1 MDIWT
6 VLLAALGI
14 YWAAVAFARA
24 RGWLPSFVSATGPV
38 LTLHTKRGKRLLD
51 WLATP
56 KRAWRAWGNFGLGI
70 ALVVLL
76 GTVFVL
82 VVSAAATLANPP
94 EPSAVTQ
101 PTNALV
107 IPGVN
112 DFLPLSVAPEIV
124 AGLFIGMVVH
134 EFGHGIM
141 SRVEGIEVSSMGAVF
156 LAVLPIGAFVEP
168 DEESQKRT
176 DRGSRA
182 RMFAAGVTNNFLVVV
197 LAFGLLFGPVAGAMA
212 VADGGLIGD
221 VHQDSA
227 AAEAGISGGDRVVAV
242 GGEQVAN
249 NTEFQNAL
257 RDAGGRS
264 VTVTLADGE
273 EVTVERHLLVTSV
286 AADSP
291 LADLAP
297 EGDDDAV
304 RLATVN
310 GTSVY
315 TQSGLRDAVENRT
328 VATFTTA
335 SGESVTAPAGAF
347 VTIVP
352 DAPAASSGLP
362 AEGDA
367 IVVSFAGER
376 VTDGEDFRET
386 LDEHA
391 PGDTVEVVA
400 YVDGERETYEVTLG
414 EQDDGSS
421 YFGAVIADGV
431 SGLGVTGFGAQ
442 LYPADQFLTLV
453 SGDISGSA
461 YLSLLF
467 GTGGGLLVGF
477 LQGVFGA
484 LYLPF
489 IGLVDP
495 TLGGFNFAGVTGTNA
510 GFYTVEGALSALPS
524 GVVFVFANL
533 LLWTGWINL
542 NLAFF
547 NCIPA
552 FPLDGGH
559 LLRMCAEAVTS
570 RLPVGNRRAV
580 TRAITTSVGLLM
592 LTSLLVM
599 LFGPNLLS

>member
-1 MDIWT
+1 MDIWMT
-6 VLLAALGI
+6 LLVALGF
-14 YWAAVAFARA
+14 YWAVVAFARA
-24 RGWLPSFVSATGPV
+24 RGLLPSFVSATGPV
-38 LTLHTKRGKRLLD
+38 LTLHTKRGKRLLN

-56 KRAWRAWGNFGLGI
+56 KRAWRAWGNFGLGV

-76 GTVFVL
+76 GTVVVL
-82 VVSAAATLANPP
+82 VTSAAATLVNPP
-94 EPSAVTQ
+94 EPSPVTQ
-101 PTNALV
+101 PRNALV
-107 IPGVN
+107 IPGLN

-124 AGLFIGMVVH
+124 AGLFVGMVVH

-141 SRVEGIEVSSMGAVF
+141 SRVEGIEVASMGAVF

-168 DEESQKRT
+168 DEESQKQT

-197 LAFGLLFGPVAGAMA
+197 LAFGLLFGPVAGALA
-212 VADGGLIGD
+212 VADGGLVGRVYD
-221 VHQDSA
+221 DSA
-227 AAEAGISGGDRVVAV
+227 AAQAGLGGGDRVVSLN
-242 GGEQVAN
+242 GDPVAN
-249 NTEFQNAL
+249 NTEFENAL
-257 RDAGGRS
+257 RDAEERS

-273 EVTVERHLLVTSV
+273 EVTVERHLLVTGV

-297 EGDDDAV
+297 EDDAATV
-304 RLATVN
+304 RLASVN

-315 TQSGLRDAVENRT
+315 TEPGLESAVENRT
-328 VATFTTA
+328 MATFETQDGA
-335 SGESVTAPAGAF
+335 AVTAPAGAF
-347 VTIVP
+347 VTVVP
-352 DAPAASSGLP
+352 DGPAANAGLP
-362 AEGDA
+362 AEDDA

-376 VTDGEDFRET
+376 VTSGEDLRET
-386 LDEHA
+386 LDDHE
-391 PGDTVEVVA
+391 PGNTVDVVA
-400 YVDGERETYEVTLG
+400 YENGERETYEVTLG

-421 YFGAVIADGV
+421 YFGAVIANGV
-431 SGLGVTGFGAQ
+431 SGLGVTGFGAE
-442 LYPADQFLTLV
+442 LYPAEQFLTLA
-453 SGDISGSA
+453 SGDVSGSA
-461 YLSLLF
+461 YLSVLF
-467 GTGGGLLVGF
+467 GAGGGLLVGF

-495 TLGGFNFAGVTGTNA
+495 TLGFNFPGFAGANT
-510 GFYTVEGALSALPS
+510 GFYTLQGPLSVLPA
-524 GVVFVFANL
+524 GVVFAVANL

-559 LLRMCAEAVTS
+559 IMRMCAEAITS
-570 RLPVGNRRAV
+570 RLPIGNRQAV

-599 LFGPNLLS
+599 LFGPELLS

>member
-1 MDIWT
+1 M
-6 VLLAALGI
+6 VLLVALGV
-14 YWAAVAFARA
+14 YWAGVSFARA

-38 LTLHTKRGKRLLD
+38 LTLHTKRGKRLLN
-51 WLATP
+51 WLAAP

-82 VVSAAATLANPP
+82 VGSAALTLANPP
-94 EPSAVTQ
+94 EPSPVTQ
-101 PTNALV
+101 PRNALV

-124 AGLFIGMVVH
+124 AGLFIGMLVH

-141 SRVEGIEVSSMGAVF
+141 SRVEGIEVASMGAVF

-168 DEESQKRT
+168 DEESQENA
-176 DRGSRA
+176 DRGSKA
-182 RMFAAGVTNNFLVVV
+182 RMFAAGVTNNFLVVA
-197 LAFGLLFGPVAGAMA
+197 LAFALLFGPVAGAIA
-212 VADGGLIGD
+212 VQDGGLVGS
-221 VHQDSA
+221 VYENSA
-227 AAEAGISGGDRVVAV
+227 AAAAGIEGGDRVVAV

-249 NTEFQNAL
+249 NTEFEDAL
-257 RDAGGRS
+257 GDAEGRS
-264 VTVTLADGE
+264 VTVTLAGGE
-273 EVTVERHLLVTSV
+273 EVTVERHLLVTAV
-286 AADSP
+286 AANSP
-291 LADLAP
+291 LSELETGNQLA
-297 EGDDDAV
+297 E
-304 RLATVN
+304 VN

-315 TQSGLRDAVENRT
+315 SRSGLANAVENRT
-328 VATFTTA
+328 VATFTT
-335 SGESVTAPAGAF
+335 GDGRSVTAPAGAF
-347 VTIVP
+347 ITVVP
-352 DAPAASSGLP
+352 DTPAAEAGLP
-362 AEGDA
+362 AEGNA

-376 VTDGEDFRET
+376 VTDGDDLRET
-386 LDEHA
+386 LDEYA
-391 PGDTVEVVA
+391 PGETVEVVA
-400 YVDGERETYEVTLG
+400 FVDGERDTYEVTLG
-414 EQDDGSS
+414 EQDDGTS
-421 YFGAVIADGV
+421 YLGAVIADGV
-431 SGLGVTGFGAQ
+431 SGADVTGFGAQ

-461 YLSLLF
+461 YLSVLF
-467 GTGGGLLVGF
+467 GAGGGLLVGF

-495 TLGGFNFAGVTGTNA
+495 TLSFNFAGIVGANA
-510 GFYTVEGALSALPS
+510 GFYTVEGPLSVLPA
-524 GVVFVFANL
+524 GVVFVVANL

-559 LLRMCAEAVTS
+559 MLRMCAEALTS
-570 RLPVGNRRAV
+570 RLPVGNRQAV

-592 LTSLLVM
+592 LTSLVVM
-599 LFGPNLLS
+599 LFGPQLLS